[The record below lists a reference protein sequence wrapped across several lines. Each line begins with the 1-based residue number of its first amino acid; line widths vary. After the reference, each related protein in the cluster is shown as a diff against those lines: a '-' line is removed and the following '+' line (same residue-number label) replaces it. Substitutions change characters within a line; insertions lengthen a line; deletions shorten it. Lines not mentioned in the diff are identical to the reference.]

1 MTSSDAPLELHP
13 HRYAEH
19 RIDEDEALDTAVD
32 LVTGRPREVF
42 KL

>member
-1 MTSSDAPLELHP
+1 MTSSDAPLELNP
-13 HRYAEH
+13 ERFAER

-42 KL
+42 TL